1 MLHLSLHPHTLQFKR
16 PARTSRG
23 AFQTR
28 LLWFLRVWN
37 DQQPEI
43 VGWGECGPVPRLS
56 VDAGVD
62 FERFVHVEL
71 MELPLWKELSCKF
84 GESSAESLTVNEST
98 RRPVCHS
105 RKNPQSTHSEDS
117 YENDRSHHGVS
128 NEVFGHLERLDVF
141 APTIQALI
149 DTPIFATLPA
159 FAFALETALLD
170 LATGGQQRLFDTAF
184 SRGEVG
190 LTTHG
195 LIWMDEMAGV
205 IEQIERKV
213 AQGFSV
219 IKMKVG
225 ALPFADEAVLLRE
238 VRRCHPNIELRLDAN
253 GAFNLEDALPKLE
266 ELASVG
272 VAFLEQPIQAGQWQ
286 AMAEICRQSP
296 IPIGLD
302 EELIGIQDPA
312 QQRALVETIRPQHLI
327 LKPTLLGG
335 FAACTRWKKLADAIG
350 APWWA
355 NSLLES
361 NLGLNAICQWTS
373 NVGGDRVHGLGTG
386 QLFVENLQSPLRL
399 KGAQMWSEPQ
409 VDWETPTFNPTNS
422 IRVP

>member
-23 AFQTR
+23 ALETR
-28 LLWFLRVWN
+28 SLWFLRVWN
-37 DQQPEI
+37 DQRPEL
-43 VGWGECGPVPRLS
+43 VGWGECGPVPQLS

-62 FERFVHVEL
+62 FERFVYKEL
-71 MELPLWKELSCKF
+71 MELPLWKTPF
-84 GESSAESLTVNEST
+84 NM
-98 RRPVCHS
+98 
-105 RKNPQSTHSEDS
+105 
-117 YENDRSHHGVS
+117 
-128 NEVFGHLERLDVF
+128 
-141 APTIQALI
+141 
-149 DTPIFATLPA
+149 PIFATVPA

-170 LATGGQQRLFDTAF
+170 LASGGQQRLFDTAF
-184 SRGEVG
+184 SRGEAG

-205 IEQIERKV
+205 LEQIERKV
-213 AQGFSV
+213 VQGFSV

-225 ALPFADEAVLLRE
+225 ALPFADEVALLRE
-238 VRRCHPNIELRLDAN
+238 VRRCHPTIELRLDAN
-253 GAFNLEDALPKLE
+253 GAFNIEDALVKLE
-266 ELASVG
+266 ELACMD
-272 VAFLEQPIQAGQWQ
+272 VAFLEQPIRAGQWQ

-302 EELIGIQDPA
+302 EELIGISDPA
-312 QQRALVETIRPQHLI
+312 QQRALVETIRPHHLI

-335 FAACTRWKKLADAIG
+335 FTACERWIRLADTIG

-361 NLGLNAICQWTS
+361 NLGLNAICQWIS
-373 NVGGDRVHGLGTG
+373 SVGGNRIHGLGTG

-399 KGAQMWSEPQ
+399 DGAQMWIDPQ
-409 VDWETPTFNPTNS
+409 VDWVLP
-422 IRVP
+422 VY